1 MFFSLSLLGVAIIC
15 SLLILMHMLIFAQ
28 SSLYVAKV
36 ISPPFPMSQSDPKL
50 IPNPATLTR
59 KSSVLMH
66 AHTHG
71 VFLFH
76 LPALAPPIIQTHTLS
91 GLSLCVPVHSIS
103 LYVFVICTHI
113 SISNTCYANIF
124 TVWWHFCKFI
134 RWWNFSFCSHK
145 VEFGCV
151 LSLWKRLSGNVI
163 QILLRSIECQQI

>member
-15 SLLILMHMLIFAQ
+15 SLLILIHMLIFAQ

-76 LPALAPPIIQTHTLS
+76 LPALAPPIIQTHTHATHFQVYPS
-91 GLSLCVPVHSIS
+91 VYLCTAS
-103 LYVFVICTHI
+103 LYTFSWFAHILAFLIPVMLISSQCGGIFANSYGDEISPFVHT
-113 SISNTCYANIF
+113 
-124 TVWWHFCKFI
+124 K
-134 RWWNFSFCSHK
+134 
-145 VEFGCV
+145 
-151 LSLWKRLSGNVI
+151 
-163 QILLRSIECQQI
+163 